1 MELLRIFDTPV
12 VIRTIL
18 ALSFAMM
25 LAIVLGLA

>member
-1 MELLRIFDTPV
+1 MELLRILETPI
-12 VIRTIL
+12 VIRTVL

>member
-1 MELLRIFDTPV
+1 MELLRILETPIV
-12 VIRTIL
+12 TRTVL